1 MAEAANPALALRD
14 LRRARHHRHR
24 EDFDWVETL
33 YRVYVTVL
41 SGAAVIWLTASRVA
55 DDAAGGRGLDEIR
68 QHGSAVLGL
77 TVGFLVALGLRS
89 GSRGGPLSL
98 EAADVRVVLLAP
110 VRRRV
115 ALRAP
120 AVRQVRSAAFGG
132 LCVGAVVGNLAGQR
146 LPGRFAG
153 WVVAG
158 AAFGLVAGLLS
169 VGVALLAC
177 GLRVNRRVATALGL
191 GALGWAAADVAAGTT
206 SSPFTLIGRIGLAPL
221 PGEVAGGSPQAAVA
235 GGVVLTSAVLA
246 AAAARLG
253 HMSLEAAERR
263 GRLAAQLRFAL
274 SLQDLRA
281 VILLRRR
288 LAAEEPRARPW
299 IRLPDR
305 RRRPPGVPEQ
315 RQVLRRDP
323 GLPDR
328 DAVAVAGGPEERQVL
343 VRNAGS
349 EGPAGAARGRLGLR
363 RSGFGPGAAVR
374 RRGLHSLLRWPVT
387 RILRVVGLGVVAG
400 FAGAGAWEGTT
411 PLVIVAGVALFV
423 AALDALEP
431 LAQEWDHPGRRD
443 SFPLLPGRIAT
454 ASLLVPSLV
463 LGVVTAA
470 GVALA
475 IPILGVDAGPMVL
488 TILPATAAA
497 VAGGTASLVLEPVS
511 AAELMSRYP
520 VPEAAGPVLVVRL
533 GFAPGL
539 AISGWLPLLAGR
551 AAIDQ
556 EVSPGAAVFQSG
568 IAVVGLSVLVVRAL
582 CQHFERK
589 RAIPEP

>member
-1 MAEAANPALALRD
+1 VGEVANPALALRD

-41 SGAAVIWLTASRVA
+41 SGAAVIWLSASRVS
-55 DDAAGGRGLDEIR
+55 DDAAAGRGLGDIR
-68 QHGSAVLGL
+68 DHGAAVLGL
-77 TVGFLVALGLRS
+77 GVAFLVALGLRS

-110 VRRRV
+110 IRRQV

-120 AVRQVRSAAFGG
+120 ALRQVRSATFGG

-146 LPGRFAG
+146 LPGEFAG
-153 WVVAG
+153 WVVTGAG
-158 AAFGLVAGLLS
+158 FGLLAGMLS
-169 VGVALLAC
+169 VGAALVAC
-177 GLRVNRRVATALGL
+177 GLRVNRPTATALGL
-191 GALGWAAADVAAGTT
+191 GVLGWSVADVAAGATT
-206 SSPFTLIGRIGLAPL
+206 SPFTLLGRVGLAPL
-221 PGEVAGGSPQAAVA
+221 PGDVAGGSAAAAVA
-235 GGVVLTSAVLA
+235 AGVVLTATVLA
-246 AAAARLG
+246 VAAARLG

-299 IRLPDR
+299 IRLRAR
-305 RRRPPGVPEQ
+305 RGGLLKRW
-315 RQVLRRDP
+315 RQ
-323 GLPDR
+323 
-328 DAVAVAGGPEERQVL
+328 
-343 VRNAGS
+343 GS
-349 EGPAGAARGRLGLR
+349 GAAM
-363 RSGFGPGAAVR
+363 R
-374 RRGLHSLLRWPVT
+374 RRGLHSLLRWPAT
-387 RILRVVGLGVVAG
+387 RILRVVGLGIVAG
-400 FAGAGAWEGTT
+400 FAAGGAWNGTT

-431 LAQEWDHPGRRD
+431 LAQEWDHPTRRD
-443 SFPLLPGRIAT
+443 SFPLMPGRVAT
-454 ASLLVPSLV
+454 ASLLVPTLV
-463 LGVVTAA
+463 LAAVTAV

-475 IPILGVDAGPMVL
+475 IAVLDVPAGPMV
-488 TILPATAAA
+488 IAVIPATAAA
-497 VAGGTASLVLEPVS
+497 VAGGTASLILEPVS

-520 VPEAAGPVLVVRL
+520 VPEAAGPVLVARL

-539 AISGWLPLLAGR
+539 AISGWLALLAGR
-551 AAIDQ
+551 TALN
-556 EVSPGAAVFQSG
+556 EKLSPGAAVFQSG
-568 IAVVGLSVLVVRAL
+568 IALVGLSILIVRAL
-582 CQHFERK
+582 TSHYERK

>member
-14 LRRARHHRHR
+14 LRRARHRRHRH
-24 EDFDWVETL
+24 DVDWVETL

-41 SGAAVIWLTASRVA
+41 SGAALIWVTASRVS
-55 DDAAGGRGLDEIR
+55 DDAAGGGGVGDIR
-68 QHGSAVLGL
+68 EHGAAVLGL
-77 TVGFLVALGLRS
+77 AVAFLVALGLRS

-110 VRRRV
+110 IRRRQ

-120 AVRQVRSAAFGG
+120 ALRQVRSAAFGG
-132 LCVGAVVGNLAGQR
+132 LCVGAIVGNLASQR
-146 LPGRFAG
+146 LPGRFTS
-153 WVVAG
+153 WVAAG
-158 AAFGLVAGLLS
+158 AGFGLVAGLLS
-169 VGVALLAC
+169 VGAALLAC
-177 GLRVNRRVATALGL
+177 GLRFGRPAASAIGLTALG
-191 GALGWAAADVAAGTT
+191 WSAADVAAGAAT
-206 SSPFTLIGRIGLAPL
+206 SPFTLIGRIGLAPL
-221 PGEVAGGSPQAAVA
+221 PGDVAGGSPKTAVA
-235 GGVVLTSAVLA
+235 VGVVLTVAVLA

-288 LAAEEPRARPW
+288 LAAEEPRPRPW
-299 IRLPDR
+299 IRLPDTR
-305 RRRPPGVPEQ
+305 RRR
-315 RQVLRRDP
+315 L
-323 GLPDR
+323 
-328 DAVAVAGGPEERQVL
+328 AAS
-343 VRNAGS
+343 S
-349 EGPAGAARGRLGLR
+349 EPAGEPTGGEQSGRARRPGRLAQW
-363 RSGFGPGAAVR
+363 RSGPGAAIR
-374 RRGLHSLLRWPVT
+374 RRGWQSLLRWPVT
-387 RILRVVGLGVVAG
+387 RILRVAGLGIVAG
-400 FAGAGAWEGTT
+400 FAAAGAWKGTT

-431 LAQEWDHPGRRD
+431 LAQEWDHPNRRD
-443 SFPLLPGRIAT
+443 SYPLFPGKMAIGALF
-454 ASLLVPSLV
+454 VPSLV

-475 IPILGVDAGPMVL
+475 ISVLDVPAGPMVL
-488 TILPATAAA
+488 AIVPATAGA

-520 VPEAAGPVLVVRL
+520 VPEAAGPVLVARL
-533 GFAPGL
+533 GFAPGM
-539 AISGWLPLLAGR
+539 AISGWLALLAGR
-551 AAIDQ
+551 AAINQ

-568 IAVVGLSVLVVRAL
+568 VALVGLSILIVRAL
-582 CQHFERK
+582 CQNFERK